1 MNKELLKKNFEAHG
15 FTTQFFDTKEEATQY
30 LTDTIKG
37 KTIGSGGSVTLADMK
52 LWDKLGENN
61 TLYVHSIAPGTES
74 EALTADIFI
83 SSANGISE
91 TGEIVNIDGRGNRVA
106 GTLSGHEKV
115 YFVVGRNKIT
125 PDVASAI
132 SRSRDV
138 AAPPNCA
145 RLGKKTPC
153 AINKDKC
160 YDCNSPDRICR
171 ALVVLE
177 RCLSRTAMEVIFI
190 DEDLGF

>member
-30 LTDTIKG
+30 LTDMIKG
-37 KTIGSGGSVTLADMK
+37 KTIGSGGSMTLSEMGVF
-52 LWDKLGENN
+52 DKLEAGN
-61 TLYVHSIAPGTES
+61 TLYVHSVTPGTEK

-91 TGEIVNIDGRGNRVA
+91 TGEIVNIDGAGNRVA
-106 GTLSGHEKV
+106 GTLFGHEKV

-125 PDVASAI
+125 PDLASAI
-132 SRSRDV
+132 ERSKNV

-153 AINKDKC
+153 AANKDKC
-160 YDCNSPDRICR
+160 YDCNSPERICR
-171 ALVVLE
+171 ATVIIE
-177 RCLSRTAMEVIFI
+177 RCMSHASMEVIFI